1 MPIGPS
7 FNNGGLWPCL
17 NTNKTIRRIVMWDF
31 LQTIVAIVIGICIG
45 AGIVLLL
52 ESNGIG
58 TFLKSIIQ

>member
-1 MPIGPS
+1 
-7 FNNGGLWPCL
+7 
-17 NTNKTIRRIVMWDF
+17 MWDF

>member
-1 MPIGPS
+1 
-7 FNNGGLWPCL
+7 
-17 NTNKTIRRIVMWDF
+17 MWDF

-58 TFLKSIIQ
+58 TFIKSII